1 MWGEATVR
9 CGGAGRARDFLGEAG
24 GPFPLGGGRRRHGH
38 HERARSTT
46 LVSGRGSGVAEV
58 APWSCV
64 AIWVREERAM
74 MTHRYATR
82 TLLSVLLLS
91 VVGCAPAPPSK
102 LELASS
108 TPSFVGTLVRIDSP
122 EKGLLRV
129 AQRTENPSWSF
140 LALPFR
146 LSEVPKA
153 ATLDIV
159 ATGVDSACPLTGQPQ
174 GSTTLS

>member
-1 MWGEATVR
+1 
-9 CGGAGRARDFLGEAG
+9 
-24 GPFPLGGGRRRHGH
+24 
-38 HERARSTT
+38 
-46 LVSGRGSGVAEV
+46 
-58 APWSCV
+58 
-64 AIWVREERAM
+64 M

-108 TPSFVGTLVRIDSP
+108 TPSFEGTLVRSDAP
-122 EKGLLRV
+122 EQG
-129 AQRTENPSWSF
+129 
-140 LALPFR
+140 

-174 GSTTLS
+174 GSTTLSVNKHPVTQFTLGPEGKNRAYRIRAALDTTKLRLGDNVLEITGTKCSLGRFEVVLFNGIALTTAP

>member
-1 MWGEATVR
+1 
-9 CGGAGRARDFLGEAG
+9 
-24 GPFPLGGGRRRHGH
+24 
-38 HERARSTT
+38 
-46 LVSGRGSGVAEV
+46 
-58 APWSCV
+58 
-64 AIWVREERAM
+64 M

-108 TPSFVGTLVRIDSP
+108 TPSFEGTLVRIDSP
-122 EKGLLRV
+122 EQGLLRV

-174 GSTTLS
+174 GSTTLSVNKHPVTQFTLGPEGKNRAYRIRAALDTTKLRLGDNVLEITGTKCSLGRFEVVLFNGIVLTTAP